1 LAPLSNP
8 FSATS
13 TLIKYKDLNIGET
26 VLLEKE
32 EEDKN
37 QYIEGD
43 EDYGEYFNEDSEDFD
58 EGHDMAE
65 FMDFDF
71 DDSME
76 YKPNYGQYKRID

>member
-1 LAPLSNP
+1 MIRCTESKEYFRKAL
-8 FSATS
+8 
-13 TLIKYKDLNIGET
+13 E
-26 VLLEKE
+26 LLEKE